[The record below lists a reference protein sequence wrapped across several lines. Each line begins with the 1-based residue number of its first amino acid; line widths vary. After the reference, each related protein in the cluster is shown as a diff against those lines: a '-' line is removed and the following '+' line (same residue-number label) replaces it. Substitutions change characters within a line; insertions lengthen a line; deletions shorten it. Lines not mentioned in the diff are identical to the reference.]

1 MSAEFPHSCVEFFPL
16 ADLGVSGGA
25 VASAWVGRE
34 GSGVKWQSQQPLGCS
49 QTVPVPGS
57 GGQSWSQ
64 ARALQC
70 SKLTVTA
77 VISSPGLLHFLEGE
91 MVLELLPLRAEL
103 PV

>member
-1 MSAEFPHSCVEFFPL
+1 MAEP
-16 ADLGVSGGA
+16 AASGLLPDS
-25 VASAWVGRE
+25 ASAWVRRAKLE
-34 GSGVKWQSQQPLGCS
+34 PSK
-49 QTVPVPGS
+49 
-57 GGQSWSQ
+57 SQ